1 MKRLNREESRK
12 RTRERLLKSAQ
23 EIFARDGF
31 AGASIDRIAE
41 LAGYSK
47 GAVYSNFESKETL
60 FLELLRDRMSDEL
73 GELRQLLQERSS
85 VAEILLALRQRY
97 SGLEK
102 QVIWCL
108 LSTEFQLQAG
118 RNPDFAGPFAE
129 LYRNQRHAIAELV
142 TMAAK
147 REGAKLEWNAEELAT
162 SLMALT
168 HGIALQRAADPVSVS
183 ADLAGK
189 AIQLLLT
196 ASLKAKQMLS
206 QVAKA

>member
-1 MKRLNREESRK
+1 MKKVFAVE
-12 RTRERLLKSAQ
+12 RTLPRSLSS
-23 EIFARDGF
+23 F
-31 AGASIDRIAE
+31 SIMSIAE
-41 LAGYSK
+41 LA
-47 GAVYSNFESKETL
+47 
-60 FLELLRDRMSDEL
+60 
-73 GELRQLLQERSS
+73 
-85 VAEILLALRQRY
+85 
-97 SGLEK
+97 
-102 QVIWCL
+102 
-108 LSTEFQLQAG
+108 
-118 RNPDFAGPFAE
+118 
-129 LYRNQRHAIAELV
+129 
-142 TMAAK
+142 TMVAK